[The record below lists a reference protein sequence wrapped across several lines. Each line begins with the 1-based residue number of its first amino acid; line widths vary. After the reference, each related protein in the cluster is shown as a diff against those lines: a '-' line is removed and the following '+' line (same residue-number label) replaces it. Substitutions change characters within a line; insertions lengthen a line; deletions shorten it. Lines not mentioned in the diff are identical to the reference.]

1 MNESPSI
8 DPVDPRY
15 PSFSLLFSQFTK
27 TVEALVE
34 LIDTISPHVAELD
47 DGKLQVSLPRPPEG
61 KTELLF
67 EAMRNIPPEEDD
79 DSDDPALDQKG
90 RRLTPFGR
98 RLAEIYG
105 DDPEVLQKVDEAFRT
120 AAVRPRR
127 DQLLHGSLLVMA
139 FGALETTI
147 AGIGAQHFLL
157 HPAAMPGEEKEF
169 SLADLAAF
177 ERIQDARELA
187 ITRRVDG
194 LVRGGLESWNAWLG
208 QLLKVDLRE
217 VASEYET
224 LVEVIQRRHVVVHN
238 AGLVS
243 RQYLANV
250 EGVSAEPG
258 DKLVVDRPYLE
269 IAIREIAI
277 FGARLLLLAWSKW
290 LPGESDLA
298 AQKANDLVFQE
309 LVAGRFEIAHCIAKT
324 ARGIAEEDQI
334 RWFLQVNGWLAVRG
348 ADGVDA
354 IKDEVEAWD
363 VSALSPLY
371 VAAKAAL
378 LDDFDTLFEHLPP
391 LVEHGEI
398 GKKHLEEWP
407 LFNYSRTDPRWAQVL
422 KAAYE
427 AADDSP

>member
-1 MNESPSI
+1 
-8 DPVDPRY
+8 
-15 PSFSLLFSQFTK
+15 LLFTQFTK

-34 LIDTISPHVAELD
+34 LIDTISPHVAKLD
-47 DGKLQVSLPRPPEG
+47 DGSFQVSLPRPPEG

-67 EAMRNIPPEEDD
+67 EAMRNIPLEEKGDADDATPPEEEG
-79 DSDDPALDQKG
+79 K
-90 RRLTPFGR
+90 RLTPFGR

-139 FGALETTI
+139 VGALETTL

-194 LVRGGLESWNAWLG
+194 LVRGGLESWDAWLG
-208 QLLKVDLRE
+208 PLLKEDLHE
-217 VASEYET
+217 IASDYEI
-224 LVEVIQRRHVVVHN
+224 LFEVIQRRHVVVHN
-238 AGLVS
+238 AGLIS

-250 EGVSAEPG
+250 KDVTFELGE
-258 DKLVVDRPYLE
+258 KLVVDRSYLE
-269 IAIREIAI
+269 TAIREIAI
-277 FGARLLLLAWSKW
+277 FGARLLLLTWSKW
-290 LPGESDLA
+290 LPAERDLA

-309 LVAGRFEIAHCIAKT
+309 LVAGRFDIARCVART
-324 ARGIAEEDQI
+324 AQGIAEEDQL

-348 ADGVDA
+348 TEGVAA
-354 IKDEVEAWD
+354 IEEEVGAWD

-371 VAAKAAL
+371 IAAKAAL
-378 LDDFDTLFEHLPP
+378 IDDFDTLFEHLPS
-391 LVEHGEI
+391 LVERDELNQR
-398 GKKHLEEWP
+398 HLEEWP
-407 LFNYSRTDPRWAQVL
+407 LFSYSRTDPRWPGIL
-422 KAAYE
+422 KAASKT
-427 AADDSP
+427 AKDPP